1 MDTIIITPRV
11 RIEKILFKGDQETIK
26 EGDTILGKS
35 IEIRKIKNRDIEA
48 ILEMGF
54 SIITHIKDNL
64 YIVKN
69 ENKSILRLRTIF

>member
-1 MDTIIITPRV
+1 METIIITPRV
-11 RIEKILFKGDQETIK
+11 RIEKILFKGNQETIK

-35 IEIRKIKNRDIEA
+35 IEIRKVQNRDIEA

-64 YIVKN
+64 YVVKN